1 MERVVNYHVGMSSQ
15 PTLQITPEHVFF
27 TLNAYQM
34 SHALKGAI
42 ELELFTHV
50 ADGAHTVA
58 EIAKRCQAN
67 DRGVRVLCDYLTVLN
82 FLTKSDGGYA
92 LTPESAMFLSKRSP
106 AYIGSAADFLLNDW
120 QMSNY
125 RNVADIV
132 RKGSAL
138 EGAGDMNPENP
149 VWVDFAR
156 SMVPMVHGSTQA
168 VAAASGEPGKK
179 IKVLDIAAGH
189 GMFGISVALRNPAAE
204 IVAVDWKNVLQV
216 ALENAARAG
225 VMDRYRTLPGS
236 AFEVD
241 FATGYDVV
249 LLPNFLHHFDFKTNV
264 ALIRK
269 VRAALNPGGRVL
281 TVEFVPNE
289 DRISPPMAAAFSFMM
304 LGATNGGDAYTFN
317 ELNQMFRDAGFSS
330 TAIQDIQGSPGK
342 LLVTE
347 Y

>member
-1 MERVVNYHVGMSSQ
+1 MSSQ
-15 PTLQITPEHVFF
+15 PTPQVSPEHVFF
-27 TLNAYQM
+27 TMNAYQM

-42 ELELFTHV
+42 DLELFTHV
-50 ADGAHTVA
+50 ADGANTAA

-67 DRGVRVLCDYLTVLN
+67 ERAVRILCDYLTVIN
-82 FLTKSDGGYA
+82 FLTKSDGTYT
-92 LTPESAMFLSKRSP
+92 LTPDSAMFLSKRSP
-106 AYIGSAADFLLNDW
+106 AYAGAAADFLLNDW

-125 RNVADIV
+125 RNVAAIV

-156 SMVPMVHGSTQA
+156 SMVNMIRPSTQA

-189 GMFGISVALRNPAAE
+189 GMFGISIALRNPAAE
-204 IVAVDWKNVLQV
+204 IVAADWKNVLQV

-225 VMDRYRTLPGS
+225 IQDRYRTLPGS
-236 AFEVD
+236 AFDVD
-241 FATGYDVV
+241 FGTGYDLV
-249 LLPNFLHHFDFKTNV
+249 LLPNFLHHFDPKTNV
-264 ALIRK
+264 ALIKK
-269 VRAALNPGGRVL
+269 VRAALIPGGRVL

-304 LGATNGGDAYTFN
+304 LGATNGGDAYTFP

-330 TAIQDIQGSPGK
+330 TTLHDIPMSPGK